1 MQFTQLQ
8 RREFI
13 TAVTGAAVWPLVAEA
28 QQSALPVVG
37 YVTGGR
43 LPEADVFAFREGLN
57 ESGYVEGQ
65 NVAIEYRSAQGRHDL
80 LPTLVAD
87 LVRRQVRLI
96 VTYGTPSTV
105 AAKTATTTIPIIFEV
120 GVDPV
125 AFGLVTNFPRPEGN
139 LTGFHV
145 LSVAVSAKRLEF
157 LRLLLPTIAN
167 IALITNPTSAFA
179 EPERREM
186 QHAAQTLGVQLQV
199 LNAATE
205 TDIDNAFLTL
215 IQQATGALV
224 ISADV
229 PFIDW
234 REKFVAL
241 AALHQVPTIYPYR
254 EYVLRG
260 GLMSYGPS
268 LSDIN
273 RKLGGYAGLVLKGKK
288 PAELP
293 VQQLVTV
300 ECIINLKTAKTLGV
314 TMPLPLLGRA
324 NEVIE

>member
-1 MQFTQLQ
+1 VK
-8 RREFI
+8 RRAFI
-13 TAVTGAAVWPLVAEA
+13 MLLGGAAAWPLAARA
-28 QQSALPVVG
+28 QRSALPVVG
-37 YVTGGR
+37 YLTGGQ
-43 LPEADVFAFREGLN
+43 LPEADVFAFRQGLN
-57 ESGYVEGQ
+57 ESGFVEGQ
-65 NVAIEYRSAQGRHDL
+65 NVIVEYRSAEGRHDR

-87 LVRRQVRLI
+87 LVRRQVGLI

-145 LSVAVSAKRLEF
+145 LNVMVSGKRLEF
-157 LRLLLPTIAN
+157 LRLLLPTTSD

-179 EPERREM
+179 EPETREL
-186 QHAAQTLGVQLQV
+186 QDAARSLGVQLQV

-205 TDIDNAFLTL
+205 AQIDHAFLTL
-215 IQQATGALV
+215 TQQGTGALV

-229 PFIDW
+229 PFINW
-234 REKFVAL
+234 RERFVAL
-241 AALHQVPTIYPYR
+241 AARHQVPTIYPYR
-254 EYVLRG
+254 EYVLHG

-273 RKLGGYAGLVLKGKK
+273 RKLGGYAGLILKGKK

-293 VQQLVTV
+293 VQQLVKV
-300 ECIINLKTAKTLGV
+300 ECIINLKTAKTLGLTV
-314 TMPLPLLGRA
+314 PLPLLGRA
-324 NEVIE
+324 DEVIE